1 MWNVSAASGDTYHN
15 HCAKETPGEILTK
28 EWATIINMA
37 SFLIGPPRCIPGS
50 RVRLCHFSCGSLR
63 RWVGHPS
70 FDSRCSGGRL
80 PPQTVVPDSDPDDGL
95 LPACGR
101 GSASH
106 TARVRL
112 ASGRPAVP
120 QPRGRLSPR
129 QLDVSLHAGG
139 HLHSAQS
146 DASTPQL

>member
-1 MWNVSAASGDTYHN
+1 MWNVNAAAGDKYYN
-15 HCAKETPGEILTK
+15 HCAKESQGEILTY
-28 EWATIINMA
+28 EWGTIIHIA

-50 RVRLCHFSCGSLR
+50 RVRVCHCSCGALR
-63 RWVGHPS
+63 RWVGHPR
-70 FDSRCSGGRL
+70 FDSRCPGGRI
-80 PPQTVVPDSDPDDGL
+80 PPQIVVPDTDPDDGL

-106 TARVRL
+106 FARVRL

-120 QPRGRLSPR
+120 QPRGRLSPW
-129 QLDVSLHAGG
+129 QLHVSLHAGG
-139 HLHSAQS
+139 RLRSAQS